1 MKIGIKIFNTK
12 RNIAITPSIH
22 FYISK
27 GYKQINGGYIPDE
40 YVLAFVFLTI
50 NIEIWSNR
58 FWKGIIK
65 YQL

>member
-12 RNIAITPSIH
+12 RNIAITPSLH
-22 FYISK
+22 LYIAK
-27 GYKQINGGYIPDE
+27 GYKQTDGNFKPNE
-40 YVLAFVFLTI
+40 YVLAFIFLTI